1 MNIETHLTTTE
12 ACTLIAHE
20 AVSMLDAV
28 QEEIPQS
35 VREYRT
41 ALEALTTVHNL
52 GKDGETLLGWLDTE
66 ITNAERYAAEGIN
79 LPCLID
85 MCRLDTEPDAMA
97 QMDLV
102 WLLFETA
109 AMEGASRSSGGHSW
123 VPRGRSQRYAGWT
136 ICSWPPLS
144 PTQPSWPLGCGMS
157 WMMSTLRSRPARCP
171 APERRNRK
179 WDKSTAPHTLSGQYR
194 GPLRTLRSGPP
205 AIPTVSA
212 PLRAFAALLRP
223 T

>member
-109 AMEGASRSSGGHSW
+109 AMEGCEPEQRRALLGTARTITEVCGLDDLLLATVKPDTAKLAAGLRDELDDVHTALQAST
-123 VPRGRSQRYAGWT
+123 VPRVG
-136 ICSWPPLS
+136 
-144 PTQPSWPLGCGMS
+144 
-157 WMMSTLRSRPARCP
+157 
-171 APERRNRK
+171 
-179 WDKSTAPHTLSGQYR
+179 TAQQEMG
-194 GPLRTLRSGPP
+194 
-205 AIPTVSA
+205 
-212 PLRAFAALLRP
+212 
-223 T
+223 

>member
-66 ITNAERYAAEGIN
+66 IANAERYAAEGIN
-79 LPCLID
+79 LPYLID
-85 MCRLDTEPDAMA
+85 MCRLDAEPDAMA

-102 WLLFETA
+102 WLLFDTA
-109 AMEGASRSSGGHSW
+109 AMEECGPEQRRALLGTARTVTEVCGLDDLLLATVKPDTVKLAAGLRDELDDVHTALQAST
-123 VPRGRSQRYAGWT
+123 VPRVG
-136 ICSWPPLS
+136 
-144 PTQPSWPLGCGMS
+144 
-157 WMMSTLRSRPARCP
+157 
-171 APERRNRK
+171 
-179 WDKSTAPHTLSGQYR
+179 TAQQEMG
-194 GPLRTLRSGPP
+194 
-205 AIPTVSA
+205 
-212 PLRAFAALLRP
+212 
-223 T
+223 

>member
-1 MNIETHLTTTE
+1 MNIETHLTATE

-66 ITNAERYAAEGIN
+66 IANAERYAAEGIN
-79 LPCLID
+79 LPYLID
-85 MCRLDTEPDAMA
+85 MCRLDAEPDAMA

-102 WLLFETA
+102 WLLFDTA
-109 AMEGASRSSGGHSW
+109 AMEECGPEQRRALLGTARTITEVCGLDDLLLATVKPDTAKLAAGLRDELDDVHTALQAST
-123 VPRGRSQRYAGWT
+123 VPRVG
-136 ICSWPPLS
+136 
-144 PTQPSWPLGCGMS
+144 
-157 WMMSTLRSRPARCP
+157 
-171 APERRNRK
+171 
-179 WDKSTAPHTLSGQYR
+179 TAQQEMG
-194 GPLRTLRSGPP
+194 
-205 AIPTVSA
+205 
-212 PLRAFAALLRP
+212 
-223 T
+223 